1 MADSY
6 ETSVSERL
14 GGLYTLD
21 VTNGRHHQYADE
33 PESYGSADLGPNPFE
48 YLCTALGSCT
58 AITLRMYANRKK
70 WPVDNIDVKTVFA
83 RHNDPDH
90 GEQTVF
96 TRSITLTGA
105 LDEDQQQRMLEIANK
120 CPVHKVLEHGNVIVT
135 ELTG

>member
-1 MADSY
+1 MAGNHGI
-6 ETSVSERL
+6 SVSERP

-33 PESYGSADLGPNPFE
+33 PESYGSADLGPSPFE
-48 YLCTALGSCT
+48 YLCASLGSCT

-70 WPVDNIDVKTVFA
+70 WPVEKIAVKTVFD
-83 RHNDPDH
+83 RIKDPDH

-96 TRSITLTGA
+96 TRSITLTGP
-105 LDEDQQQRMLEIANK
+105 LDEDQQQRMLQIANK
-120 CPVHKVLEHGNVIVT
+120 CPVHKVLEHGNSIVT

>member
-1 MADSY
+1 MANSY

-33 PESYGSADLGPNPFE
+33 PESYGSSDLGPNPFE
-48 YLCTALGSCT
+48 YLCAALGSCT

-90 GEQTVF
+90 GEHTVF

-105 LDEDQQQRMLEIANK
+105 LDEDQQQRLLEIANK
-120 CPVHKVLEHGNVIVT
+120 CPVHKVLEHGNTIVT